1 MTVKRIQR
9 NLLPFDSCGF
19 PITRGSKITNRQ
31 VIQISSGLVP
41 TAKICRIAINGIQ
54 ISAGHLNDE
63 FICSIRPICNFDL
76 MGYTVFEITSECIV
90 VVVGNANDRSN
101 AAQILVV
108 AAMLIRECG
117 NKFLVDTGKTSKV
130 LYEDRKI
137 LALLFQISSQLCKNC
152 LSIFTG
158 NISTALNDF
167 SREAIQIV
175 DKLGDFKVITL
186 QRRSKERCLRVALLH
201 NGAND
206 FRYIKIFIGK
216 DCSILKDL
224 IARRSNDIIAF

>member
-1 MTVKRIQR
+1 M
-9 NLLPFDSCGF
+9 LSFDSRGF
-19 PITRGSKITNRQ
+19 PITRRSKITNRQ

-54 ISAGHLNDE
+54 VSASHLNDE

-76 MGYTVFEITSECIV
+76 MGYTVFEITSERIV
-90 VVVGNANDRSN
+90 VVVCNTNDRSN
-101 AAQILVV
+101 ATQILVV
-108 AAMLIRECG
+108 AAMLIGECC
-117 NKFLVDTGKTSKV
+117 NKLLVDTGKTSKV

-137 LALLFQISSQLCKNC
+137 LALFLQISSQLCKNC

-158 NISTALNDF
+158 NISASLNDF

-186 QRRSKERCLRVALLH
+186 QRRSKERCLRVTLLH
-201 NGAND
+201 NGTND

-216 DCSILKDL
+216 NCSILKDL
-224 IARRSNDIIAF
+224 IARCSNDIIAL